1 MISTKNMTGRLE
13 GQQLARHTAPLEMA
27 HVLQIVAAQ
36 GSLHINK
43 PYGIILKRGK
53 ILDQISTRTQS

>member
-1 MISTKNMTGRLE
+1 MTGRLE